1 MVDQDRPMTMASCT
15 RLAAFWIVGAAM
27 MVGSTDAALAQVNPT
42 TAAERSTDEIIV
54 TAQRSGIPVWRVS
67 GRGTS
72 IVLVGSIGRLVPG
85 TRWDPA
91 ALDAALAQAD
101 RIIFPEAMD
110 ISFGLFSIIGLIGKW
125 RAQSTL
131 PKGQTLETMTSPAQW
146 ARLVALRDQGIL
158 KPGFER
164 KHPYHLAMD
173 LGRSLRERRKLV
185 PGADAYVRRY
195 LGKNKDKRVP
205 LPQAG
210 IREVTA
216 EFFASAPR
224 EHVPCLMDMV
234 ALVEGGAAGAQ
245 SRAAARAVRSEAWA
259 ARRVPAALAAKV
271 DGGQQRCWPNGGSL
285 DRKRDAALGPAI
297 RGLLSKPQATL
308 AVVSLDTLATQGGVL
323 DDLVAA
329 GFVVTGPRWK
339 P

>member
-1 MVDQDRPMTMASCT
+1 MTMASCT
-15 RLAAFWIVGAAM
+15 RLAASWIIGAAM
-27 MVGSTDAALAQVNPT
+27 MAGSTGTALAQVDPA
-42 TAAERSTDEIIV
+42 TATGRSTDEIVV

-72 IVLVGSIGRLVPG
+72 VVLVGSIGRLVPG
-85 TRWDPA
+85 TQWNPV

-101 RIIFPEAMD
+101 RIMFPEAMD
-110 ISFGLFSIIGLIGKW
+110 ISFGLFSMISLIGKW

-131 PKGQTLETMTSPAQW
+131 PKGQTLEAMTSPAQW
-146 ARLVALRDQGIL
+146 AQLVALRHRGIL

-164 KHPYHLAMD
+164 KHPYHLAVD
-173 LGRSLRERRKLV
+173 LGRSLHERRKLV

-205 LPQAG
+205 LAQAG
-210 IREVTA
+210 IKEVTA
-216 EFFASAPR
+216 EFFASSPR
-224 EHVPCLMDMV
+224 EHVPCLMDVV
-234 ALVEGGAAGAQ
+234 ALVEAGDAGAQ
-245 SRAAARAVRSEAWA
+245 SRAAARVARSGAWA

-271 DGGQQRCWPNGGSL
+271 DDGQQRCWPHGGSL
-285 DRKRDAALGPAI
+285 ERKRDAALGPALW
-297 RGLLSKPQATL
+297 GLLGRPQVTL
-308 AVVSLDTLATQGGVL
+308 AVVSLDALAAPGGVL

-329 GFVVTGPRWK
+329 GFDVSGPRWR